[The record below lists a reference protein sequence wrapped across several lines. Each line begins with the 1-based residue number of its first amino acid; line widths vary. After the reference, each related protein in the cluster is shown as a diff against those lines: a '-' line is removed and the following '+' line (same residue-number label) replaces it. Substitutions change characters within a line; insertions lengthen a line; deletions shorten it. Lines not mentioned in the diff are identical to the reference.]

1 MNFLQPRLAAI
12 TDSPANLI
20 AQLCELSELARAGQ
34 QSAAIYSANAAR
46 NRRKRKRGGSGFS
59 RSIGGSTVPSRVF
72 TQAAA
77 RRGLAGHAAL
87 YYFCSVGDPK
97 PPLWGRACRPFLSPK
112 YRSTHC
118 KYEYILA
125 QTVL

>member
-1 MNFLQPRLAAI
+1 LRERVSKVRLSIRRTRRATVEKGNA
-12 TDSPANLI
+12 
-20 AQLCELSELARAGQ
+20 AGQ
-34 QSAAIYSANAAR
+34 VSLDPSA
-46 NRRKRKRGGSGFS
+46 
-59 RSIGGSTVPSRVF
+59 TVPSGVF